1 MPGSNLLNLPS
12 KYLVE
17 VRSFWSTTQF
27 TLLLQQ
33 NELKKFSM
41 EKDEKQTQVE
51 TFNWHILLDVQVSP
65 RVPTEFTIDV
75 LPAMQ

>member
-1 MPGSNLLNLPS
+1 MLRLPT

-17 VRSFWSTTQF
+17 LRSFWSTTQF

-51 TFNWHILLDVQVSP
+51 TFSWHILLDV
-65 RVPTEFTIDV
+65 
-75 LPAMQ
+75 